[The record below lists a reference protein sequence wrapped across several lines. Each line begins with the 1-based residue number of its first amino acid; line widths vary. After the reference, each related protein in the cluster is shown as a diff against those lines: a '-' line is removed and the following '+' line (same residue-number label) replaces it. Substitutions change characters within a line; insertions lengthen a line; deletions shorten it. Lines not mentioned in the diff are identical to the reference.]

1 MVYHYARISIRFSGD
16 IHMKEKSAGQEL
28 HHDIFGSVLDKSE
41 MTPYLFLGTGN
52 YEKALRQAAKI
63 MGNRGFDML
72 GSNDLPESEKIRAQ
86 KYVEQ
91 VHKYCMN
98 SMLPFLKDHL
108 LRLSELNSANHVHY
122 RNCLKA
128 IGDIESVLHNNE
140 FREIISEDPR
150 NLFLLASSR
159 KYPHV
164 FYGYKGQDI
173 QVPAQWQQTACSI
186 LKMAHLIKSIEE
198 DSQDINDY
206 AQLGLFLEIE
216 GQNLDDLYHYEW
228 QGPKHLPESEAA
240 KRAYVKISTFFHKLQ
255 ESVRFDREK
264 NCIVFNS
271 GDGVEVDIVEIKS
284 RLKSP
289 ESMFTKLGKD
299 VEGEAQDIRDI
310 LAITFILKSK
320 DDTLK
325 LFHALQ
331 KRGVI
336 LQENTLSSSIT
347 QTLFDD
353 PESMREAVRIL
364 MISLFRS
371 EGIHDMPEE
380 QDLIEHAQNF
390 YTALSINTAKNPH
403 SSQGHRKFQCK
414 INFCVPIH
422 RKAGTNEIIVPG
434 TNAYAK
440 RHQTDKKTEQ
450 HTLALELRISDQ
462 ESWNT
467 SEHHGDSHHDA
478 YKFRQLVAV
487 MNRVFKPAFNLPQ
500 ESFPQLRDDQK
511 KLFP

>member
-1 MVYHYARISIRFSGD
+1 
-16 IHMKEKSAGQEL
+16 MKDKSSLQEL

-41 MTPYLFLGTGN
+41 MTPYLLLKTDN
-52 YEKALRQAAKI
+52 YDKALRQAAKM

-72 GSNDLPESEKIRAQ
+72 GSNELPESEKSRAQ
-86 KYVEQ
+86 YYVEQ
-91 VHKYCMN
+91 VYKYCLN
-98 SMLPFLKDHL
+98 SMLPFLKGQL
-108 LRLSELNSANHVHY
+108 RRLSDLNTGNYARY
-122 RNCLKA
+122 RSCLQA
-128 IGDIESVLHNNE
+128 VEDIESVLHNNE
-140 FREIISEDPR
+140 FRGIISEDPR

-159 KYPHV
+159 KYTQV
-164 FYGYKGQDI
+164 FHGYKGKDL
-173 QVPAQWQQTACSI
+173 QVPAQWQQAACSI

-198 DSQDINDY
+198 DSQDVNDY
-206 AQLGLFLEIE
+206 AQLGFFLDMQ
-216 GQNLDDLYHYEW
+216 GQDLNDLYHYNW
-228 QGPKHLPESEAA
+228 QDPKDLPESEAA
-240 KRAYVKISTFFHKLQ
+240 KRAFVKISTFFHKLQ
-255 ESVRFDREK
+255 ESVRYDEGK
-264 NCIVFNS
+264 KCMVFNS
-271 GDGVEVDIVEIKS
+271 GDGVEVDIKEIKS

-310 LAITFILKSK
+310 LAITFILTSK

-347 QTLFDD
+347 QTLFDS

-364 MISLFRS
+364 MISLSRS
-371 EGIHDMPEE
+371 EGAHVMPEE
-380 QDLIEHAQNF
+380 KDLIEHAQNF
-390 YTALSINTAKNPH
+390 YRALSVNTAKNPH
-403 SSQGHRKFQCK
+403 SSQGHKKFQCK

-422 RKAGTNEIIVPG
+422 RKAETNEILVPG
-434 TNAYAK
+434 TDAYAR
-440 RHQTDKKTEQ
+440 RHKTAKKTEQ

-462 ESWNT
+462 ESWNV
-467 SEHHGDSHHDA
+467 SEHHGDSHHHA

-487 MNRVFKPAFNLPQ
+487 MNRVFKGTFNLP
-500 ESFPQLRDDQK
+500 EDSFGQLREDQK